1 MVWKATKAS
10 GKSPFP
16 ASGHSI
22 TARDKQVYVFAGNTN
37 KTTHANLFILNTGGL
52 KTWTDGATRGQGP
65 TERQDHSSTI
75 IQNNNKDHLFIFGG
89 KDKTH
94 NYNEVFLLNADT
106 LAWSRP
112 RCTGT
117 TPLPRSAHSA
127 VPLGPNKILLFGGKY
142 LSRPLNDLYLFVNE
156 RTKNDW
162 SIIKTQGTPPSP
174 RFSHAAAMWK
184 HYMVVFGGS
193 DGKNIYSDVHLLDT
207 NTWTWT
213 QPQVNG
219 WIAPRTAFGAAIA
232 ENKLYVFGGQSA
244 HGALNDLHYLD
255 LGELTLSPQ
264 RQRQRFA

>member
-1 MVWKATKAS
+1 
-10 GKSPFP
+10 
-16 ASGHSI
+16 
-22 TARDKQVYVFAGNTN
+22 
-37 KTTHANLFILNTGGL
+37 L

-65 TERQDHSSTI
+65 TERQEHSSTI

-94 NYNEVFLLNADT
+94 NYNEVFLLNAGTARPAMLAHTARTCASEGRVRVWLLTTRCVCVHSRARIDT

-142 LSRPLNDLYLFVNE
+142 LSRPLNDLYLFVNGKAAHTPPFSLHFVVALAPAYDARVRVTE

-162 SIIKTQGTPPSP
+162 SVIKTQGTPPSP

-207 NTWTWT
+207 STSLAS
-213 QPQVNG
+213 P
-219 WIAPRTAFGAAIA
+219 APVT
-232 ENKLYVFGGQSA
+232 VVC
-244 HGALNDLHYLD
+244 ALTTTSIIQTP
-255 LGELTLSPQ
+255 GRGRSPK
-264 RQRQRFA
+264 